1 MPPAAAV
8 LPVVVPPVAAQCPVL
23 EVLPAAEADNRAPA
37 RVVPEAVADNRAPA
51 RGDSPVRV
59 VLEADSRVP
68 VRVDSLA
75 AVFRPCQVIP
85 AERLQELVAEARLV
99 ATRVPETPDSMAV
112 QDKAAQAEFPDR
124 AASRVPARVDFPV
137 RVVPEAAS
145 RVPARADSPV
155 EHRAPLVVRVAGAD
169 FLVKVAERERLDF
182 PVERVERVVVGV
194 DSPEH
199 PDVARRSCP
208 RLNLVRPITWPIS
221 LWPSWWP
228 ET

>member
-1 MPPAAAV
+1 AR
-8 LPVVVPPVAAQCPVL
+8 LVVK
-23 EVLPAAEADNRAPA
+23 AAEADFL
-37 RVVPEAVADNRAPA
+37 VKV
-51 RGDSPVRV
+51 
-59 VLEADSRVP
+59 
-68 VRVDSLA
+68 
-75 AVFRPCQVIP
+75 
-85 AERLQELVAEARLV
+85 AERERLDFLAELAER
-99 ATRVPETPDSMAV
+99 
-112 QDKAAQAEFPDR
+112 AE
-124 AASRVPARVDFPV
+124 
-137 RVVPEAAS
+137 
-145 RVPARADSPV
+145 
-155 EHRAPLVVRVAGAD
+155 PLVVKAAGAD